1 MDNLIGHNQI
11 PEIESLTS
19 DLKVRADELLAA
31 VERVPATLDQATV
44 GRAAD
49 FVKQIGTHAK
59 MIEERRSAAKQP
71 YLEAGRVIDGAFK
84 SIADPLTAAKKRV
97 EAKIGDYQRKV
108 ADEERKRREEEA
120 RRAAEEAERAAAEAK
135 TATDLETAIQ
145 REEEAKKAAEAALA
159 KPAEMARTH
168 GAMGAVATVRTTW
181 EFEIENAADVP
192 RQYCQPSDALI
203 RMAVKGGERAIPG
216 VRIYQRES
224 TVVR

>member
-1 MDNLIGHNQI
+1 MDTMIGHNQA

-19 DLKVRADELLAA
+19 DLKARADELLAA
-31 VERVPATLDQATV
+31 VERVPATLDQTTV

-59 MIEERRSAAKQP
+59 MIEERRAAAKQP
-71 YLEAGRVIDGAFK
+71 HLEAGRVIDGAFK

-108 ADEERKRREEEA
+108 ADEERKHWE
-120 RRAAEEAERAAAEAK
+120 
-135 TATDLETAIQ
+135 
-145 REEEAKKAAEAALA
+145 ALA
-159 KPAEMARTH
+159 KPAELIRAH
-168 GAMGAVATVRTTW
+168 GAMGAIATVRTTW
-181 EFEIENAADVP
+181 EFEIENAALVP
-192 RQYCQPSDALI
+192 RQYCQPSDGLI
-203 RMAVKGGERAIPG
+203 RAAVKGGERAIPG